1 MLPSLCGQS
10 RPREGA
16 GQLPVLL
23 LDLGPLPYQLAA
35 NRQERLVGSSARER
49 VFAMFTKLT
58 DTNKA
63 AIFSVLVLC
72 LSLGAALLIRFLELP
87 PGLAFWSLWSCTPTV
102 AALIMLL
109 VVTREGYS
117 REGWK
122 SLGLHRLGLSVWWIA
137 FGATLLI
144 TVAASAIVWATPL
157 ASFVVPE
164 GGILNAVINFL
175 IQVGILVLSFSLGEE
190 IGMRGYLQPRLMSLG
205 RTRAL
210 LLVGLVWATWHMPL
224 YYFVAKL
231 FPVGNVLLFVP
242 LFYGTIVAA
251 SFFFGYLRIYT
262 GSIWPASIA
271 HAVHNTA
278 WSTLGAFT
286 VTSSAGLV
294 NLYLVGDYGI
304 LILIGTVIGAIW
316 VGYYLR
322 SGMNQAQEGG
332 VVVPEVS
339 PTPAATAA
347 PK

>member
-1 MLPSLCGQS
+1 
-10 RPREGA
+10 
-16 GQLPVLL
+16 
-23 LDLGPLPYQLAA
+23 
-35 NRQERLVGSSARER
+35 
-49 VFAMFTKLT
+49 MFTKLT

-72 LSLGAALLIRFLELP
+72 LSVGAALVIRLLELP
-87 PGLAFWSLWSCTPTV
+87 QGLAFWTLWSITPTV
-102 AALIMLL
+102 AALLMLL
-109 VVTREGYS
+109 VVTTDGYS

-122 SLGLHRLGLSVWWIA
+122 SLGLHRLGLNVWWIA

-144 TVAASAIVWATPL
+144 TVAASAVVWATPL
-157 ASFVVPE
+157 ASFTMPE
-164 GGILNAVINFL
+164 SGILNTVINFL
-175 IQVGILVLSFSLGEE
+175 ISFAITALTFALAEE

-210 LLVGLVWATWHMPL
+210 LVVGLVWATWHMPL

-262 GSIWPASIA
+262 GSTWPASIA
-271 HAVHNTA
+271 HSVHNTA

-286 VTSSAGLV
+286 VTSSPVLV

-322 SGMNQAQEGG
+322 SGMNEVQSGG
-332 VVVPEVS
+332 AAPEV
-339 PTPAATAA
+339 PPATPAATAA